1 MQRCNTRAAG
11 SGGVVPATFTTERT
25 QDDVTM
31 TTGPAPET
39 EESTMEMSQIENEED
54 LTDLLGKIVGRL
66 EEKTL
71 ALHML
76 VALLEEK
83 GLLRTGEVDEAMSVF
98 LREQGRDY
106 FVESWGEAMGEGLYE
121 GLSLKELQ

>member
-1 MQRCNTRAAG
+1 MDPNPMG
-11 SGGVVPATFTTERT
+11 YG
-25 QDDVTM
+25 
-31 TTGPAPET
+31 
-39 EESTMEMSQIENEED
+39 ED

-66 EEKTL
+66 EENTL

-83 GLLRTGEVDEAMSVF
+83 GLLQPGEVDDAVSAF
-98 LREQGRDY
+98 LREHGRDY
-106 FVESWGEAMGEGLYE
+106 FVETWGEAMGEGLYE